1 MVSPPALGFAR
12 EGNDRPGQLWCMPG
26 GVHGRR
32 ADSHLPRLS
41 KEDTFVSR
49 LQGVIVPTDRD
60 MTWKDLWEADMGVV
74 MTEYFFKDD
83 VDGTKYGHLPK
94 MAEQHPLVR
103 R

>member
-1 MVSPPALGFAR
+1 
-12 EGNDRPGQLWCMPG
+12 
-26 GVHGRR
+26 
-32 ADSHLPRLS
+32 
-41 KEDTFVSR
+41 
-49 LQGVIVPTDRD
+49 

-94 MAEQHPLVR
+94 MAEQQPLVR